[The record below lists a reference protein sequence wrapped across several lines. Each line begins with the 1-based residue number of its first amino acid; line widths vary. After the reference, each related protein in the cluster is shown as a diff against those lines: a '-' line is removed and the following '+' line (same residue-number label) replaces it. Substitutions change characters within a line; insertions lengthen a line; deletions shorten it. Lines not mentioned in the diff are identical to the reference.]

1 MGPDTIKEIAS
12 HPEEPTILAY
22 DESGNRRMPT
32 PVAIRDEIDWKRQGT
47 RGSYRARVLDIRRDN
62 RGRTRLVIQLLSH
75 DGRPLPSGRSRSI
88 TSGVMRVYLKG
99 SSL

>member
-32 PVAIRDEIDWKRQGT
+32 PVAIGDEIDWKHDGT
-47 RGSYRARVLDIRRDN
+47 R
-62 RGRTRLVIQLLSH
+62 
-75 DGRPLPSGRSRSI
+75 
-88 TSGVMRVYLKG
+88 GVMRVYSNTSTTLRPAEDKQ
-99 SSL
+99 